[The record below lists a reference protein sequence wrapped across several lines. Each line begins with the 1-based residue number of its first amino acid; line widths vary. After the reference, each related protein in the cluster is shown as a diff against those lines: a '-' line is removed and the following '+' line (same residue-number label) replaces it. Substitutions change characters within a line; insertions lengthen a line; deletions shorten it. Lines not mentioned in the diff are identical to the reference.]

1 MGVCIQWTGP
11 LDWTSRLD
19 YWTGKPRPINAE
31 MGKVLLAIIVI
42 PCKFH
47 HQTTIAGRI
56 SCLTKCVY
64 SSPAG
69 RSAFIIVVA
78 MRQLCVSSLARGRT
92 LDGCA
97 GELKQHDGKPFCS
110 IWSHS

>member
-1 MGVCIQWTGP
+1 
-11 LDWTSRLD
+11 
-19 YWTGKPRPINAE
+19 

-78 MRQLCVSSLARGRT
+78 MCQLCVSSLARGRT

-97 GELKQHDGKPFCS
+97 GELKQHDGKPSAAFGVTLR
-110 IWSHS
+110 WSGGQERVTQMHD